1 MARAVPPGAVNGKA
15 SRAFIRLK
23 RGLTMKRRLICT
35 ALAALF
41 ALLAIRGEAEA
52 ASKPLPFRQ
61 GERLVYRAMWGFIPA
76 GEAVI
81 EVLPDTSVDGARARH
96 FAMTTATN
104 SRVDLFY
111 RIRERQDS
119 FPDADMTRTLQYR
132 KKSTGNHP
140 RDVVVTYDW
149 KNRTATYASF
159 GNAERPVEI
168 LPGSFDPLAIFFVIR
183 THRLRPGDVHEIPVT
198 DGKTCIAVRAAVA
211 GRETVTI
218 DGAVYDTHLVIPD
231 MERLQGVVPRQG
243 DPSLKIWFT
252 ADERQVPVKIQSKV
266 AVGSFVFELIS
277 AAH

>member
-1 MARAVPPGAVNGKA
+1 MQR
-15 SRAFIRLK
+15 SLFR
-23 RGLTMKRRLICT
+23 MT
-35 ALAALF
+35 AAALCV
-41 ALLAIRGEAEA
+41 LAMLCGRSEA
-52 ASKPLPFRQ
+52 ASKAPPFGP

-81 EVLPDTSVDGARARH
+81 EVLPDTGVDGARARH
-96 FAMTTATN
+96 FAMTTTTN
-104 SRVDLFY
+104 SRIDLFY
-111 RIRERQDS
+111 KIRERQDS
-119 FPDADMTRTLQYR
+119 FTDTAMTRTLQYR
-132 KKSTGNHP
+132 KKSTGDHP
-140 RDVVVTYDW
+140 RDVIVIYDW

-183 THRLRPGDVHEIPVT
+183 MHPLRPGDVHEIPVT
-198 DGKTCIAVRAAVA
+198 DGKKCIAVKATVA

-218 DGAVYDTHLVIPD
+218 DGKVYDTFLVVPD

-252 ADERQVPVKIQSKV
+252 ADERQVPVKIQSRV

-277 AAH
+277 AKY

>member
-1 MARAVPPGAVNGKA
+1 
-15 SRAFIRLK
+15 
-23 RGLTMKRRLICT
+23 MKQRILCSAAILLC
-35 ALAALF
+35 ALF
-41 ALLAIRGEAEA
+41 GLCRLGEA
-52 ASKPLPFRQ
+52 ASKALPFQQ

-76 GEAVI
+76 GDAVI
-81 EVLPDTSVDGARARH
+81 EVLPDTSVDGVRAHH

-119 FPDADMTRTLQYR
+119 FTDLSMTRTLQYR

-140 RDVVVTYDW
+140 RDVVVNYDW

-159 GNAERPVEI
+159 GNAEKPVEI

-183 THRLRPGDVHEIPVT
+183 THRLKPGDVHEIPVT
-198 DGKTCIAVRAAVA
+198 DGKKCIAVKATVA
-211 GRETVTI
+211 GREAVAI
-218 DGAVYDTHLVIPD
+218 DGTVYDTHLVVPD
-231 MERLQGVVPRQG
+231 MERLQGVVPRRD

-266 AVGSFVFELIS
+266 PVGSFVFELIS
-277 AAH
+277 VTY

>member
-1 MARAVPPGAVNGKA
+1 MMR
-15 SRAFIRLK
+15 RLF
-23 RGLTMKRRLICT
+23 GVTTIVLCALTMLFGEG
-35 ALAALF
+35 AA
-41 ALLAIRGEAEA
+41 ATGA
-52 ASKPLPFRQ
+52 LPFSE

-81 EVLPDTSVDGARARH
+81 EVLPDAAVNGSRARH
-96 FAMTTATN
+96 FAMTTTTN

-111 RIRERQDS
+111 KIRERQDS
-119 FPDADMTRTLQYR
+119 FTDVAMTRTLQYR
-132 KKSTGNHP
+132 KKSTGDHP
-140 RDVVVTYDW
+140 RDVIVTYDW

-198 DGKTCIAVRAAVA
+198 DGKKCIAVKATVA

-218 DGAVYDTHLVIPD
+218 DGKVYDTFLVVPD
-231 MERLQGVVPRQG
+231 MERLQGVVPRQD

-252 ADERQVPVKIQSKV
+252 ADERQLPVKIQSKV
-266 AVGSFVFELIS
+266 AIGSFVFELVS
-277 AAH
+277 ASF

>member
-1 MARAVPPGAVNGKA
+1 M
-15 SRAFIRLK
+15 
-23 RGLTMKRRLICT
+23 RRRFLCHAALVLCVLL
-35 ALAALF
+35 ALA
-41 ALLAIRGEAEA
+41 GQGDA
-52 ASKPLPFRQ
+52 ASKAFPFKP

-81 EVLPDTSVDGARARH
+81 EVLPHTSVNGTRAHH

-111 RIRERQDS
+111 RVRERQDS
-119 FPDADMTRTLQYR
+119 FTDPSLTRTLQYR

-159 GNAERPVEI
+159 GNAEKPVEI

-183 THRLRPGDVHEIPVT
+183 THRLEPGDVHEIPVT
-198 DGKTCIAVRAAVA
+198 DGKKCINLKAAVA
-211 GRETVTI
+211 GREAVAI
-218 DGAVYDTHLVIPD
+218 DGKVYDTHLVVPD
-231 MERLQGVVPRQG
+231 MERLQGVVPRQD

-266 AVGSFVFELIS
+266 PVGSFIFELIS
-277 AAH
+277 ATY

>member
-1 MARAVPPGAVNGKA
+1 M
-15 SRAFIRLK
+15 
-23 RGLTMKRRLICT
+23 MRRLSGAAAIVLC
-35 ALAALF
+35 ALSMLCGEGAA
-41 ALLAIRGEAEA
+41 ATGA
-52 ASKPLPFRQ
+52 LPFSA

-81 EVLPDTSVDGARARH
+81 EVLPDAAVDGSRARH

-111 RIRERQDS
+111 KIRERQDS
-119 FPDADMTRTLQYR
+119 FTDVAMTRTLQYR
-132 KKSTGNHP
+132 KKSTGDHP
-140 RDVVVTYDW
+140 RDVIVTYDW

-159 GNAERPVEI
+159 GNAERPVAI

-198 DGKTCIAVRAAVA
+198 DGKKCIAVKATVA

-218 DGAVYDTHLVIPD
+218 DGKVYDTFLVVPD
-231 MERLQGVVPRQG
+231 MERLQGVVPRQD

-252 ADERQVPVKIQSKV
+252 ADERQLPVKIQSRV
-266 AVGSFVFELIS
+266 AIGSFVFELVS
-277 AAH
+277 ASF

>member
-1 MARAVPPGAVNGKA
+1 M
-15 SRAFIRLK
+15 SQRL
-23 RGLTMKRRLICT
+23 LF
-35 ALAALF
+35 LAALVLC
-41 ALLAIRGEAEA
+41 ALLTLAGQAGA
-52 ASKPLPFRQ
+52 ASKALPFKQ
-61 GERLVYRAMWGFIPA
+61 GERLAYRAMWGFIPA

-119 FPDADMTRTLQYR
+119 FTDVSMTRTLQYR

-140 RDVVVTYDW
+140 RDVIVTYDW

-159 GNAERPVEI
+159 GNAEKPVEI

-183 THRLRPGDVHEIPVT
+183 THRLKPGDVHEIPVT
-198 DGKTCIAVRAAVA
+198 DGKKCINLKAAVA
-211 GRETVTI
+211 GREAVTI
-218 DGAVYDTHLVIPD
+218 DGKVYDTHLVVPD
-231 MERLQGVVPRQG
+231 MERLQGVVPRQD

-252 ADERQVPVKIQSKV
+252 ADERQVPVKIQTKV

-277 AAH
+277 ASF